1 MGAGVAG
8 DTDGLAV
15 LPAAQARLRAV
26 RPDRNQA
33 SAGFFVYG
41 SKISATPNDR
51 FFAVQGCA
59 QICAMSDAPQLLIV
73 ADDSAPW
80 TDAVMS
86 LASPLRRAVIVAPD
100 AEIETAAVEVLV
112 GAPPDLTAIIPR
124 CPQLR
129 WVQSTW
135 AGIDAIAHFASEALH
150 ITPLRGVFGPAMTE
164 YMMGWLL
171 AIERNVISRA
181 SHTQWKPSLEPRMTG
196 KRLGIMGTGDIGTA
210 IALAARS
217 FGVEVFGLNSDGRAV
232 EGFNICCASADRLV
246 FAEGLDYLVSVLPQT
261 SQTDNLIDH
270 ELLMRLNPGAIVI
283 NAGRGNAVVEADLI
297 ASLNTGHLRA
307 AVLDVFR
314 VEPLPPNDPLW
325 STPRVHI
332 TSHTAGPT
340 PDEAVAEVFERNLK
354 LYLAGEPLTDAVRA
368 GRGY

>member
-1 MGAGVAG
+1 MHP
-8 DTDGLAV
+8 L
-15 LPAAQARLRAV
+15 
-26 RPDRNQA
+26 NQIDQTRFG
-33 SAGFFVYG
+33 GFFISVYKMNLSSHG
-41 SKISATPNDR
+41 R
-51 FFAVQGCA
+51 FLAAEGCA
-59 QICAMSDAPQLLIV
+59 QICAMSDAPQVLIV
-73 ADDSAPW
+73 ADDSSPW

-86 LASPLRRAVIVAPD
+86 LASPHRRTVVATPN
-100 AEIETAAVEVLV
+100 AEIETSVVEVVV
-112 GAPPDLTAIIPR
+112 GAPPDLTALIPR

-135 AGIDAIAHFASEALH
+135 AGIDAIADFASEALH
-150 ITPLRGVFGPAMTE
+150 ITPLKGVFGPAMTE
-164 YMMGWLL
+164 YVMGWLL

-181 SHTQWKPSLEPRMTG
+181 SHTQWTPSLEPRITG
-196 KRLGIMGTGDIGTA
+196 KRMGIMGTGGIGTA
-210 IALAARS
+210 IALAAKP
-217 FGVEVFGLNSDGRAV
+217 FGLEVIGLNSDGRAV
-232 EGFNICCASADRLV
+232 EGFNTCYASADRLA

-270 ELLMRLNPGAIVI
+270 ELLMRLNLGAIVI

-297 ASLNTGHLRA
+297 ASLNTDHLRA

-314 VEPLPPNDPLW
+314 VEPLPPDDPLW
-325 STPRVHI
+325 STPGVHI

-354 LYLAGEPLTDAVRA
+354 RYIAGEPLTDAVRT